1 MCLSFTTR
9 PPRPWQAL
17 ESKSVGGLW
26 KPLLQNSWVSWSRGG
41 PETSFLASFPGIQ
54 MLWLRSHLEKRWM
67 TNPSGCCSF
76 LAPRLEWY
84 QKPLPSCQWVL
95 VFLRFPL
102 LLTTDPS
109 THPAWGWWPSK
120 LWVLPS
126 WLVPQKIPQGSKRA
140 PGQCWW
146 TFVSSYKV
154 MQLALR
160 VCDGLSSPRL

>member
-26 KPLLQNSWVSWSRGG
+26 KPLLQSSWVSWSRGR

-76 LAPRLEWY
+76 LAPWLEWY
-84 QKPLPSCQWVL
+84 RSLSHPVSGFWFFSGSPYSWPQI
-95 VFLRFPL
+95 L
-102 LLTTDPS
+102 LHTLLGAGQASSGCYPPDWCPRKS
-109 THPAWGWWPSK
+109 HRAAK
-120 LWVLPS
+120 E
-126 WLVPQKIPQGSKRA
+126 PQANVG
-140 PGQCWW
+140 
-146 TFVSSYKV
+146 
-154 MQLALR
+154 
-160 VCDGLSSPRL
+160 GLLCSPIK